1 MKNSLKGKNV
11 LVTGGAGFIG
21 SYVCERIGQESP
33 QRLVA
38 LDSEFL
44 GNPKNLDPARA
55 VFPDIKYIKA
65 DATEIDIVRR
75 VLTENE
81 IDVVF
86 ELAVV
91 PLPTSLLYPRY
102 CIDENVK
109 MAGVICELMRAGLFK
124 TLIHFS
130 SSEVYGTALSDVMT
144 EEHPIIPHTP
154 YAASKAAADMIAVS
168 YALTFPETCGDMA
181 TLRPFNNFGPRQND
195 KQYAGVIPIFSHRAL
210 RNLPLT
216 IYGDGKQTRDF
227 IYAGDTANAVLS
239 IYETPETRGKTVNVA
254 SGRETSILEL
264 ADMIREITNSKSDI
278 VFAERRA
285 GDVDRHC
292 GGMEIAKNLIGFQP
306 AEKSVFMSQLEKTI
320 EFYESSATE

>member
-1 MKNSLKGKNV
+1 M
-11 LVTGGAGFIG
+11 LVTGGAGFVG

-33 QRLVA
+33 NRLVA
-38 LDSEFL
+38 IDSEFL
-44 GNPKNLDPARA
+44 GHPGNLEPARS
-55 VFPDIKYIKA
+55 VFPDLQYIKA

-75 VLTENE
+75 VLVENE
-81 IDVVF
+81 IEVVF

-109 MAGVICELMRAGLFK
+109 MAGVICELMREGLFK

-130 SSEVYGTALSDVMT
+130 SSEVYGTALGEVMN
-144 EEHPIIPHTP
+144 EDHPIIPHTP

-168 YALTFPETCGDMA
+168 YALTFPQTCGDMA

-195 KQYAGVIPIFSHRAL
+195 KQYAGVIPIFSHRAI
-210 RNLPLT
+210 RNQPLT

-227 IYAGDTANAVLS
+227 IFAGDTANAVLS
-239 IYETPETRGKTVNVA
+239 IYENSSTRGKTVNVA
-254 SGRETSILEL
+254 SGRETSVIEL
-264 ADMIREITNSKSDI
+264 AEMIREITNSKSDI
-278 VFAERRA
+278 IFAERRP

-292 GGMEIAKNLIGFQP
+292 GGMDLAKDLIGFQP
-306 AEKSVFMSQLEKTI
+306 ADRSTFMSQLEKTI
-320 EFYESSATE
+320 AYYESRTN